1 MSQVLWGWG
10 GVGPTPKRGKKD
22 GVLGD
27 RGFWRPL
34 RELGTF
40 LGMETGASGDPS
52 EDLVPP

>member
-1 MSQVLWGWG
+1 M
-10 GVGPTPKRGKKD
+10 GPTPKRGKKD

-27 RGFWRPL
+27 RGFGRPL

-52 EDLVPP
+52 EDSVHP